1 MTSSNLYFF
10 TFLFIDLRERRG
22 REREKEG
29 NVGLL
34 FNLVL
39 LLVYALTKI
48 ESATLVYRDSTLS
61 N

>member
-48 ESATLVYRDSTLS
+48 ESATLVYQDSTLS

>member
-29 NVGLL
+29 NVDLL